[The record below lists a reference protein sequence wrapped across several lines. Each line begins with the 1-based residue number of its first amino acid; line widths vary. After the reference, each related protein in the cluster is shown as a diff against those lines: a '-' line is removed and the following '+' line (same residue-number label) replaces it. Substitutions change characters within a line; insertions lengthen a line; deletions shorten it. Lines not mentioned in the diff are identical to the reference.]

1 MILVQESI
9 YQEFNLNKIDSGLTT
24 TEDQIRLLQICDSLI
39 FVMDFSLFRPSP
51 FFVDPKNGDG
61 RNNKPPAM

>member
-39 FVMDFSLFRPSP
+39 FVVRLAAHVS
-51 FFVDPKNGDG
+51 NG
-61 RNNKPPAM
+61 

>member
-9 YQEFNLNKIDSGLTT
+9 YQEFNLNKIDSGLTA

-39 FVMDFSLFRPSP
+39 FRKMYIKRGI
-51 FFVDPKNGDG
+51 KNRTEMYKEEKCGHTD
-61 RNNKPPAM
+61 R

>member
-9 YQEFNLNKIDSGLTT
+9 YQEFNLNKIDSGLTA

-39 FVMDFSLFRPSP
+39 FCKMYIKRGI
-51 FFVDPKNGDG
+51 KNRTEMYKEEKCGHTD
-61 RNNKPPAM
+61 R